1 MLVRMLKEQRKYAV
15 GIRTMLRAGASVFRN
30 PLYGA
35 ISAGSA
41 VVFFGVYLL
50 VPVWLVPGNTLAF
63 ELSQITALDYALL
76 ATLALMTGI
85 LLSFELFAFRRSR
98 TQGLRTAGESGI
110 GLIASLTGGVLA
122 AASCGCGVG
131 ILLGVLGLG
140 GGALFVAA
148 NQSGIIVAMLV
159 VVAIGLYFSARRA
172 AGLCVTCRVPER

>member
-1 MLVRMLKEQRKYAV
+1 MRATV
-15 GIRTMLRAGASVFRN
+15 RAGASVFRK
-30 PLYGA
+30 PFYA
-35 ISAGSA
+35 AVAAGSA
-41 VVFFGVYLL
+41 LVFLCVYLL
-50 VPVWLVPGNTLAF
+50 VPVVLVPGNTLAF
-63 ELSQITALDYALL
+63 ELSRMTALNYALL
-76 ATLALMTGI
+76 AMLALMTGV

-98 TQGLRTAGESGI
+98 TQGLRAAGESGV

-148 NQSGIIVAMLV
+148 NQSSIIVIMLA

-172 AGLCVTCRVPER
+172 AGLCVTCETAVPDA